1 MRLALFPMETFVSK
15 RRLGRT
21 DLFIEPLVLGTKVF
35 GWTADEKTSF
45 AVLDAL
51 VADGAQSP

>member
-1 MRLALFPMETFVSK
+1 MSK

-21 DLFIEPLVLGTKVF
+21 TLEIEPLVLGTNVV

-45 AVLDAL
+45 AIFDRLLAHGFNALDT
-51 VADGAQSP
+51 ADS